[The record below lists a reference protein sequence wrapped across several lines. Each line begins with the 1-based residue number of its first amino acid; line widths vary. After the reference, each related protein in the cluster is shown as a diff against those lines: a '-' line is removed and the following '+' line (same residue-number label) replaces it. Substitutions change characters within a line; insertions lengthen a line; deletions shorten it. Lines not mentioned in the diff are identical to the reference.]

1 MKVIKKSILLIF
13 GFVLLTTANACSL
26 PFGSEEEEIL
36 EASGTIEAVEVTI
49 AAEQGGQ
56 IAELWVSEGDQ
67 VQQGDRLFSIEDK
80 LLETQLRQAESSLSI
95 AQANYDLVA
104 AGRTEEQKQAN
115 IAAAQL
121 EVTTAEQALDE
132 LYDKHD
138 IALAQ
143 AQKAVAEAKQ
153 AVEDAEQRLEN
164 YRQSAPQEDIDQ
176 AYANMVLARENLDD
190 AIEDF
195 EEHENKPKDNLQ
207 RAAALSKKA
216 QAQEAYDAAARLYN
230 NLINDGDALDIE
242 EAQADL
248 ALAKANLEQAEEDY
262 ETLQEGPDPDD
273 VAMAEARLENAQA
286 QLDLAKADRPTAE
299 ELAVAE
305 AEVKAAQANL
315 EAVQVQLEKMIVSAP
330 ISGTVTTRTIN
341 VGEVIQPGLATMTIS
356 QLDQLTVTV
365 YIPENQYGRINLGDS
380 AELKVDSFPTQRF
393 DAVVTRIADQAE
405 YTPRNVQTQEER
417 QTTVYAIELKVENPE
432 GKLKPGMPTDVVF
445 SGE

>member
-1 MKVIKKSILLIF
+1 MKAIKKLSLLVF
-13 GFVLLTTANACSL
+13 MFVLLTTANACSL
-26 PFGSEEEEIL
+26 PIGSEGEEVL
-36 EASGTIEAVEVTI
+36 EASGTIEAIEVTI

-56 IAELWVSEGDQ
+56 IAELWVSEGDK
-67 VQQGDRLFSIEDK
+67 VQKGDQLFRIEDK
-80 LLETQLRQAESSLSI
+80 LPETQLRQAESSLAI

-104 AGRTEEQKQAN
+104 SGLTDEQKQAN
-115 IAAAQL
+115 IAAAQV
-121 EVTTAEQALDE
+121 EVTAAEQALDE

-216 QAQEAYDAAARLYN
+216 QAQEAYDAAARRYN
-230 NLINDGDALDIE
+230 NLVNNGDALDIE
-242 EAQADL
+242 EAQANL
-248 ALAKANLEQAEEDY
+248 ALAKAHLEQAEEDY

-273 VAMAEARLENAQA
+273 VAMAEARLDNAQA
-286 QLDLAKADRPTAE
+286 QLVLAKADRPTAE
-299 ELAVAE
+299 ELAVSE
-305 AEVKAAQANL
+305 AEVEAAQANL

-365 YIPENQYGRINLGDS
+365 YIPENQYGRISLGDG
-380 AELKVDSFPTQRF
+380 AELKVDSFPAQRF

-417 QTTVYAIELKVENPE
+417 QTTVYAIELKVEDPE
-432 GKLKPGMPTDVVF
+432 GKLKPGMPTDVIF
-445 SGE
+445 SGK